1 MADLDRSKR
10 SMPQTITG
18 GDEAYE
24 ADVTPSGGKNRL
36 AVEAEISG
44 VVLVESQVV
53 PTYIGSKYR
62 TAWSR
67 SDTNAGDT
75 VYSFTGS
82 GTLESFILD
91 MESKD
96 GEVVLKID
104 GITVYDIDCAVFADI
119 RYKTDKHIELPF
131 GYMEDEKCF
140 VHHPRFPMKFSTS
153 FEIIINNK
161 DTKGH
166 VVTYYED

>member
-1 MADLDRSKR
+1 MADLERKQRS
-10 SMPQTITG
+10 SAVGITG
-18 GDEAYE
+18 DDEQYI
-24 ADVTPSGGKNRL
+24 ADVTPAGGKNRL
-36 AVEAEISG
+36 AVDAAIS
-44 VVLVESQVV
+44 VATIEWV
-53 PTYIGSKYR
+53 PSYTGSKYR

-67 SDTNAGDT
+67 SDTSAGST

-82 GTLESFILD
+82 GTLESFLLD

-104 GITVYDIDCAVFADI
+104 GTTVYDIDCSVFADVK
-119 RYKTDKHIELPF
+119 YKADKHIELPF

-140 VHHPRFPMKFSTS
+140 IHHPRYPMKFSTS

-161 DTKGH
+161 KAKGH